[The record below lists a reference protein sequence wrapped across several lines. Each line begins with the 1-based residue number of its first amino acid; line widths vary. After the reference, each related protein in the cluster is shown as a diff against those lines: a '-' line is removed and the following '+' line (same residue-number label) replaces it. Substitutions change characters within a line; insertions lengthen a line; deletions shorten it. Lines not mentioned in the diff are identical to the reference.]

1 MPADRPSEEQNGSD
15 ARKSAPS
22 TPNEVKS
29 APSTPNE
36 TKDTSDDEREKRRA
50 ARRRKRTIQRWV
62 RRAGITIVLLAAAA
76 MLGVA
81 LTIRHYEADLPSTE
95 ELKSYRPP
103 QVTRV
108 MARDGQLVLGELFVE
123 RRTIVDVEAMPDRV
137 RYAVL
142 AAEDASFYEHK
153 GLDYPGMLRAL
164 YKNLRGASARQ
175 GASTITQQV
184 VKNVLLTSER
194 TFDRKMKEV
203 ILARRIE
210 QELTKNEILGL
221 YLNHIYFGHGRY
233 GIEEACRYYFGKS
246 IRDATLAQAALL
258 AGIVKGPSIYSPRV
272 SLERA
277 KKRREYVLGQMLAK
291 GFASAEE
298 VERARAEEVN
308 LAPAQEE
315 MRELAPEV
323 VEEAKRTLRALVGP
337 DADRG
342 GYTITTTI
350 DPTMQSKARGA
361 VRTSLD
367 GYLKRHNMLAPLAP
381 GKREPPAFEGAP
393 KPSGHR
399 VYAGV
404 VTGHDDTKGLLF
416 VRIGALAGAV
426 DLRGKSRYNPKD
438 LLPSQ
443 FAKVGKVVRVSLV
456 DPKEAAASAAD
467 PRQGAPEPGTEEP
480 ALEPAPKEKAQPAG
494 LRLELGPQSALVAID
509 VASREIVALVGG
521 YEGVRGG
528 LDRTLSRR
536 QPGSTFKAFVYAYGI
551 HTRKFTPATL
561 LETNPAAL
569 KGYQPNNYDESEGKT
584 PARLREALAHS
595 VNVAAVWSIQEL
607 GAAHVMA
614 FAQDLGIES
623 KLGADLSLALG
634 AYEVTPR
641 EMAAAYAAF
650 AAGGEYKKPRLIT
663 RITGP
668 NGVDIPLGSE
678 PEPKRMLTEDEA
690 FLVNSLLR
698 TVVERGTATRAKALD
713 RWVAGKT
720 GTSNQSKD
728 AWFVGYSM
736 DIACAVWTGFDD
748 AAPLG
753 AGETG
758 AVASLPAFVDF
769 MREAHAGKP
778 KRAPTEPAGLEH
790 KRIDPETGLLAYEG
804 QENAIDEV
812 FLRDTAPDAGVD
824 AAPDG
829 EADAETD
836 EAGAT
841 DEGAEAGAEEPLPV
855 IPVPTLKHEGPPG
868 EGEGDHAKEP

>member
-15 ARKSAPS
+15 ARKSSPAA
-22 TPNEVKS
+22 PNEAKS
-29 APSTPNE
+29 SPAAPNE
-36 TKDTSDDEREKRRA
+36 AMSTTDEEREKRRA

-62 RRAGITIVLLAAAA
+62 RRAGIAIVLLAAAA

-108 MARDGQLVLGELFVE
+108 LARGGQVVLGELFVE
-123 RRTIVDVEAMPDRV
+123 RRTIVDVESLPAHV
-137 RYAVL
+137 RYAAL
-142 AAEDASFYEHK
+142 AAEDAAFYEHK

-164 YKNLRGASARQ
+164 YKNLRGASTKQ

-246 IRDATLAQAALL
+246 IREATLAQAALL
-258 AGIVKGPSIYSPRV
+258 AGIVKGPGIYSPRV

-291 GFASAEE
+291 GFATAEE
-298 VERARAEEVN
+298 VERARTEEVN

-350 DPTMQSKARGA
+350 DPTLQSKARGA
-361 VRTSLD
+361 VRSSLD
-367 GYLKRHNMLAPLAP
+367 AYLKRHNMVAPLAP

-443 FAKVGKVVRVSLV
+443 FAKVGKVLRVSLV

-467 PRQGAPEPGTEEP
+467 PRQGAPEPPHEEP
-480 ALEPAPKEKAQPAG
+480 PPEQMPKEKTQPAG

-509 VASREIVALVGG
+509 VATRDIVALVGG
-521 YEGVRGG
+521 YEGVRAG
-528 LDRTLSRR
+528 LDRTLAKR

-551 HTRKFTPATL
+551 HTRKLTPATL

-607 GAAHVMA
+607 GPANVMT
-614 FAQDLGIES
+614 FAQELGIES

-668 NGVDIPLGSE
+668 NGVDIQLDAE
-678 PEPKRMLTEDEA
+678 PEPKRVLTEEEA
-690 FLVNSLLR
+690 FLMNSLLR

-713 RWVAGKT
+713 RWIAGKT

-790 KRIDPETGLLAYEG
+790 KQIDPETGLLAYEG
-804 QENAIDEV
+804 QENAVDEV
-812 FLRDTAPDAGVD
+812 FLKDTSPDAGVD

-829 EADAETD
+829 EADAET
-836 EAGAT
+836 GAAE
-841 DEGAEAGAEEPLPV
+841 EGAEAGAEEPLPV
-855 IPVPTLKHEGPPG
+855 IPVPTLKPEGSPG
-868 EGEGDHAKEP
+868 EGEGEHAKEP

>member
-15 ARKSAPS
+15 ARKSSPAAPNEANSTPGAPS
-22 TPNEVKS
+22 EAN
-29 APSTPNE
+29 STTDE
-36 TKDTSDDEREKRRA
+36 EREKRRA
-50 ARRRKRTIQRWV
+50 ARRRKRAIQRWA
-62 RRAGITIVLLAAAA
+62 RRGGIAIVLLAAAA

-108 MARDGQLVLGELFVE
+108 LARGGQVVLGELFVE
-123 RRTIVDVEAMPDRV
+123 RRTIVDVESLPAHV
-137 RYAVL
+137 RYAAL
-142 AAEDASFYEHK
+142 AAEDAAFYEHK

-164 YKNLRGASARQ
+164 YKNLRGASAKQ

-246 IRDATLAQAALL
+246 IREATLAQAALL
-258 AGIVKGPSIYSPRV
+258 AGIVKGPGIYSPRV

-291 GFASAEE
+291 GFATAEE
-298 VERARAEEVN
+298 VEAARAEEVN

-323 VEEAKRTLRALVGP
+323 VEEAKRTLRALVGS

-350 DPTMQSKARGA
+350 DPTLQSKARGA
-361 VRTSLD
+361 VRSSLD
-367 GYLKRHNMLAPLAP
+367 AYLKRHNMVAPLAP

-404 VTGHDDTKGLLF
+404 VTGHDDAKGLLF
-416 VRIGALAGAV
+416 VRIGALSGAV

-443 FAKVGKVVRVSLV
+443 FAKVGKVLRVSLV

-467 PRQGAPEPGTEEP
+467 PRQGAPEPHEEP
-480 ALEPAPKEKAQPAG
+480 PPEQTPKEKAQPAG

-509 VASREIVALVGG
+509 VATRDIVALVGG
-521 YEGVRGG
+521 YEGVRAG

-536 QPGSTFKAFVYAYGI
+536 QPGSTFKPFVYAYGI
-551 HTRKFTPATL
+551 HTRKLTPATL

-584 PARLREALAHS
+584 PARLREALSHS

-607 GAAHVMA
+607 GPANVMT

-668 NGVDIPLGSE
+668 NGVDIQLDAE
-678 PEPKRMLTEDEA
+678 PEPKRVLTEEEA

-698 TVVERGTATRAKALD
+698 SVVERGTATRAKALD
-713 RWVAGKT
+713 RWIAGKT

-778 KRAPTEPAGLEH
+778 KRTPTEPAGLEH
-790 KRIDPETGLLAYEG
+790 KQIDPETGLLAYEG
-804 QENAIDEV
+804 QENAVDEV
-812 FLRDTAPDAGVD
+812 FLKDTSPDAGVD

-829 EADAETD
+829 EADAET
-836 EAGAT
+836 GAAE
-841 DEGAEAGAEEPLPV
+841 EGAEAGAEEPLPV
-855 IPVPTLKHEGPPG
+855 IPVPTLKQEGPPG
-868 EGEGDHAKEP
+868 EGEGEHAKEP

>member
-1 MPADRPSEEQNGSD
+1 MPADRPSEEQNGEG
-15 ARKSAPS
+15 ARKSSPAPANEAKS
-22 TPNEVKS
+22 ETPE
-29 APSTPNE
+29 
-36 TKDTSDDEREKRRA
+36 EREKRRA
-50 ARRRKRTIQRWV
+50 ARRRKRAIKRWA
-62 RRAGITIVLLAAAA
+62 RGLGIAVVLLAAAA

-81 LTIRHYEADLPSTE
+81 LTIRHYESDLPSTA

-108 MARDGQLVLGELFVE
+108 MARDGQVVLGELFVE
-123 RRTIVDVEAMPDRV
+123 RRTIVDVESLPAHV
-137 RYAVL
+137 RHAAL
-142 AAEDASFYEHK
+142 AAEDASFYEHQ

-164 YKNLRGASARQ
+164 YKNLRNAKARQ

-184 VKNVLLTSER
+184 VKNVLLTSAR

-246 IRDATLAQAALL
+246 IRDASLAQAALL

-291 GFASAEE
+291 GFATAEE
-298 VERARAEEVN
+298 VEAARAEEVN

-323 VEEAKRTLRALVGP
+323 VEEAKRTLRALVGQ

-350 DPTMQSKARGA
+350 DPTLQSKARGA
-361 VRTSLD
+361 VRASLD
-367 GYLKRHNMLAPLAP
+367 GYLKRHKLVAPLAP
-381 GKREPPAFEGAP
+381 GKKEPPAFEGAP
-393 KPSGHR
+393 KTSGHR

-404 VTGHDDTKGLLF
+404 VTGHDDAAGLLF
-416 VRIGALAGAV
+416 VRIGSLAGAV

-438 LLPSQ
+438 LRPSQ
-443 FAKVGKVVRVSLV
+443 FAKVGKVLRVSLV
-456 DPKEAAASAAD
+456 DPKEAAAHAAD
-467 PRQGAPEPGTEEP
+467 PRQGPETHDEPVPEPT
-480 ALEPAPKEKAQPAG
+480 PKEKAQPAG
-494 LRLELGPQSALVAID
+494 LRLELGPQSSLVAID
-509 VASREIVALVGG
+509 VATREIVALVGG

-528 LDRTLSRR
+528 LDRSLSRR
-536 QPGSTFKAFVYAYGI
+536 QPGSTFKPFVYAYGL
-551 HTRKFTPATL
+551 HTRRLTPATL
-561 LETNPAAL
+561 LETNPLAL
-569 KGYQPNNYDESEGKT
+569 SGYQPNNYDESEGKS

-595 VNVAAVWSIQEL
+595 VNVAAVWSIKEL
-607 GAAHVMA
+607 GPANVMA
-614 FAQDLGIES
+614 FAQELGITS
-623 KLGADLSLALG
+623 KLGPDLSLALG

-641 EMAAAYAAF
+641 EMAAAYATF
-650 AAGGEYKKPRLIT
+650 AAGGEYKKPRLIM

-668 NGVDIPLGSE
+668 NGVDIPLASE
-678 PEPKRMLTEDEA
+678 PDPARVLSEEEA

-698 TVVERGTATRAKALD
+698 TVVERGTATRAKAID
-713 RWVAGKT
+713 RWIAGKT
-720 GTSNQSKD
+720 GTSNASKD

-758 AVASLPAFVDF
+758 AVASLPAFVEF

-778 KRAPTEPAGLEH
+778 KRAPTEPAGIEH
-790 KRIDPETGLLAYEG
+790 KLIDPETGLLAYEG
-804 QENAIDEV
+804 QESALDEV
-812 FLRDTAPDAGVD
+812 FLKDTAPDAGVD

-829 EADAETD
+829 EADAETG
-836 EAGAT
+836 EAEDT
-841 DEGAEAGAEEPLPV
+841 LPV
-855 IPVPTLKHEGPPG
+855 IPVPIPTG
-868 EGEGDHAKEP
+868 EEYHPTEL

>member
-1 MPADRPSEEQNGSD
+1 MPADRPPEEQNGSD
-15 ARKSAPS
+15 TGKSVPAA
-22 TPNEVKS
+22 PNEVKGT
-29 APSTPNE
+29 AEAPNE
-36 TKDTSDDEREKRRA
+36 AKTTSDDEREKRRA
-50 ARRRKRTIQRWV
+50 ARRRKRAIQRWV
-62 RRAGITIVLLAAAA
+62 RRVGIAIVLLAAAA

-81 LTIRHYEADLPSTE
+81 LTIRHYDADLPSTE
-95 ELKSYRPP
+95 ELKTYRPP

-108 MARDGQLVLGELFVE
+108 MARDGQVVLGELFVE
-123 RRTIVDVEAMPDRV
+123 RRTIVDVESLPAHV
-137 RYAVL
+137 RYAAL
-142 AAEDASFYEHK
+142 AAEDAAFYEHK

-164 YKNLRGASARQ
+164 YKNLRGGTRQ

-246 IRDATLAQAALL
+246 IRDATLSQAALL

-291 GFASAEE
+291 GFATAEE

-361 VRTSLD
+361 VRSSLD
-367 GYLKRHNMLAPLAP
+367 GYLKRHNMVAPLAP
-381 GKREPPAFEGAP
+381 GKKEPPAFEGAP
-393 KPSGHR
+393 KPVGHR

-426 DLRGKSRYNPKD
+426 DLRGKTRYNPKD

-443 FAKVGKVVRVSLV
+443 FAKVGKVLRVSLV

-467 PRQGAPEPGTEEP
+467 PRHGAPEPGAEEP
-480 ALEPAPKEKAQPAG
+480 TPEPAPKEKAQPAG

-509 VASREIVALVGG
+509 VATRDIVALVGG

-528 LDRTLSRR
+528 LDRTLAKR

-551 HTRKFTPATL
+551 HTRKLTPATL
-561 LETNPAAL
+561 LETNPLAL

-607 GAAHVMA
+607 GPANVMT
-614 FAQDLGIES
+614 FAQELGIES

-641 EMAAAYAAF
+641 EMAAAYAVL

-668 NGVDIPLGSE
+668 NGVDIKLDDE
-678 PEPKRMLTEDEA
+678 PEPKRVLTEEEA

-698 TVVERGTATRAKALD
+698 TVVERGTATRAKAID
-713 RWVAGKT
+713 RWIAGKT

-758 AVASLPAFVDF
+758 AVASLPAFVEF

-778 KRAPTEPAGLEH
+778 KRAPVEPAGLEH

-812 FLRDTAPDAGVD
+812 FLRDTSPDAGVD

-829 EADAETD
+829 EADAETG
-836 EAGAT
+836 EAE
-841 DEGAEAGAEEPLPV
+841 EGAEAGAAEPLPV
-855 IPVPTLKHEGPPG
+855 IPVPTLKPEGAPG
-868 EGEGDHAKEP
+868 EGDEVHVKEP